1 MSNVVIADSTC
12 LIGLSKVG
20 QLDILRQLFTKI
32 TVPPAVYREVVVLGA
47 NQIGAAEIKRTHW
60 IEIETVQNQLA
71 VKTLQLTLGAGESE
85 AIILASEQLT
95 DFLIL
100 DDRKARQAALALALP
115 VIGTLAVLK
124 KAQAKG
130 IITNEQVIIEA
141 LRQVGFRLPKL

>member
-47 NQIGAAEIKRTHW
+47 NQIGAAEIKRTPW